1 MGLILSWDGTLV
13 WRRALVLLLLFMEDL
28 GTWVD
33 ESWLVTRNDDTR
45 LVWVLAIY
53 LSCRLLWW
61 SQVDVHSTILLHWRC
76 EPILIL
82 VILSNLV
89 IWWRIKFLRLCFRF
103 VRLYW
108 RMKVV
113 TVCSSIALPVVIISD
128 LFYILQR
135 LTLLIPLRSWDIV
148 LHVVISCIISVV
160 VALKRL
166 VWWHAGLL
174 VVIKLLLLAVVVH
187 LFLAWFVF
195 VVGTFFIRA
204 IIFAVVIELGC
215 IRIWVTFI
223 ITIALIRSLMIWV
236 FLVRLLTIVL
246 MLGAKVTSGW
256 WWYIW
261 HRMWQSV
268 SIWISDMAWTWLVF
282 LRLIITPWWSI
293 AWYLCLSK
301 WICHIGSGLTNWCFV
316 KHTAA
321 LVWVLHSTATTVW
334 LIRHRIVES
343 WSIEL
348 LSLLMIWCL
357 LLMVL

>member
-1 MGLILSWDGTLV
+1 
-13 WRRALVLLLLFMEDL
+13 MEDL
-28 GTWVD
+28 GAWVD
-33 ESWLVTRNDDTR
+33 ESRLITRNDDTW

-61 SQVDVHSTILLHWRC
+61 SQVDVHSTIFLHWRC

-89 IWWRIKFLRLCFRF
+89 IWRRIKLLRLCFRF

-108 RMKVV
+108 RMKVI

-128 LFYILQR
+128 LIYILQR

-148 LHVVISCIISVV
+148 LHVVISYIISVV
-160 VALKRL
+160 VTLKWL
-166 VWWHAGLL
+166 IWCHVGLL

-187 LFLAWFVF
+187 LFLARFVF
-195 VVGTFFIRA
+195 VVGTFLIRA

-215 IRIWVTFI
+215 IRIWVTFV
-223 ITIALIRSLMIWV
+223 ITIALIWSLMIWA
-236 FLVRLLTIVL
+236 FLIHLLTAIL
-246 MLGAKVTSGW
+246 MLGTKVASGW
-256 WWYIW
+256 GWYIW

-268 SIWISDMAWTWLVF
+268 SIWISDRPRTWLVF
-282 LRLIITPWWSI
+282 LRLIITSWWSI

-301 WICHIGSGLTNWCFV
+301 WISHIGSSLTNWCFV
-316 KHTAA
+316 KHTAT
-321 LVWVLHSTATTVW
+321 LVWVLHSPTSIW

-343 WSIEL
+343 RSIEL
-348 LSLLMIWCL
+348 LCLLMIWYL